1 MVITQWRGFCKG
13 VVCLLCFLPSEAK
26 ICNFNEV
33 VKYEKIYFF
42 SLDYCEHV
50 PLLKLML
57 LRKNTDSTEA
67 KILKDLA
74 YENNKSLDY
83 RVYLEEDNQPVPFIV
98 LSCNNYKGCLLLREH
113 LLDERVCYND
123 PQEYASYYK
132 NSNVDSYLNNEYIK
146 RLSPKIQSSILTSDV
161 EITSKEAI
169 DTHKDSHDT
178 IKRKVFLLSANE
190 INASV
195 FSTVK
200 EGTPLQYFSTVSSKI
215 ATYRNGE
222 PDSWILR
229 TPALRDGNTLI
240 GVADD
245 GSTGI
250 GGISKSGSGIRPAFC
265 VSDSTEVV
273 LRSDIIK
280 GKKIY
285 SFW

>member
-1 MVITQWRGFCKG
+1 MRRYIFLGLI
-13 VVCLLCFLPSEAK
+13 VVSLCLCFCSCYL
-26 ICNFNEV
+26 
-33 VKYEKIYFF
+33 EKT
-42 SLDYCEHV
+42 V
-50 PLLKLML
+50 G
-57 LRKNTDSTEA
+57 STEV

-74 YENNKSLDY
+74 YGNNKSSVY
-83 RVYLEEDNQPVPFIV
+83 RVYLEENNQYVPFIV
-98 LSCNNYKGCLLLREH
+98 LSCENYKGCLLLREY

-123 PQEYASYYK
+123 AQEYASYYK
-132 NSNVDSYLNNEYIK
+132 NSNIDSYLNNEYIK
-146 RLSPKIQSSILTSDV
+146 SLSPQIQSCILTSDV

-169 DTHKDSHDT
+169 DTHKDFINI

-200 EGTPLQYFSTVSSKI
+200 EGSPLQYFSTVSSRI

-229 TPALRDGNTLI
+229 TPALRNGNTLI

-265 VSDSTEVV
+265 VSDNTEVV
-273 LRSDIIK
+273 LRNDIIE

-285 SFW
+285 SFR